1 MRRAD
6 YDTPPGPRLGCCGC
20 DLVCSRLR
28 RDLRRGR
35 ELREPGEATHRLFVG
50 NLSFQTR
57 SEDLQD
63 YFSEFGKV
71 ESATVIM
78 NRDNPG
84 TPLETNNLMLC

>member
-1 MRRAD
+1 MTKRSRSPAPRG
-6 YDTPPGPRLGCCGC
+6 TPPPSPPGEPPTA
-20 DLVCSRLR
+20 LVVPPPSPP
-28 RDLRRGR
+28 G
-35 ELREPGEATHRLFVG
+35 EPPGEATHRLFVG

>member
-1 MRRAD
+1 M
-6 YDTPPGPRLGCCGC
+6 
-20 DLVCSRLR
+20 
-28 RDLRRGR
+28 
-35 ELREPGEATHRLFVG
+35 ATHRLYVG

-78 NRDNPG
+78 ERDDPG
-84 TPLETNNLMLC
+84 TPRCNSALCALYCCSGVSSESGRGPLSRTEPHVDP